1 MTFKKIIPHI
11 NAENERNESVIKRAI
26 AYERSGADELF
37 IYNYTILEAEREEF
51 IQTMK
56 TLVKTVDIPV
66 LIGCFVNRFEDIKK
80 AFYTGATKVVVPYAK
95 IKDETV
101 IKEAVD
107 RFGTDN
113 IVVEFDVSPE
123 KNDGILS
130 SDSLMDKML
139 SYGVTKIL
147 LKHVNL
153 TKSNMDKIDNMGFD
167 VFIRDSLLRNDM
179 ATLLSMN
186 HVVGV
191 STDLYEAKNIM
202 KIKHVLKASGIST
215 DTFES
220 SIPFSEFKKDANG
233 LVPVIVQDYKTNE
246 VLMLAY
252 MDELAYNTTIET
264 GKMTYHSRSR
274 NELWIKGE
282 TSGHHQY
289 VRSLQ
294 LDCDKDTILAKVL
307 QVGAACHTGN
317 KTCFY
322 RDLVRKE
329 YDETNPLTVF
339 EDVYKTIA
347 DRFTNPKEGSYT
359 NYLFDKGI
367 DKILK
372 KCGEESTE
380 IIIAAKNPNAEEL
393 KYEIADYL
401 YHLMV
406 LMVNCNVDWDDI
418 TTELSHRR

>member
-1 MTFKKIIPHI
+1 MAFKKIIPYI
-11 NAENERNESVIKRAI
+11 NAENERDESVIKRAI

-37 IYNYTILEAEREEF
+37 IYNYSILESEREEF

-56 TLVKTVDIPV
+56 TLVKMVDIPV
-66 LIGCFVNRFEDIKK
+66 MVGCFVNRFEDVKK
-80 AFYTGATKVVVPYAK
+80 AFYTGAIRVVIPYAK
-95 IKDETV
+95 LKQVSV
-101 IKEAVD
+101 IKEATE
-107 RFGTDN
+107 RFGKDS
-113 IVVEFDVSPE
+113 IVVEFDASPE
-123 KNDGILS
+123 KNDGVLC
-130 SDSLMDKML
+130 SDNMIAQLVE
-139 SYGVTKIL
+139 YGVNSIL

-153 TKSNMDKIDNMGFD
+153 TQTNMDKISNMEFD
-167 VFIRDSLLRNDM
+167 IYIRDSLLRNDM
-179 ATLLSMN
+179 ETLLSLD

-191 STDLYEAKNIM
+191 ATDLYENKDIM
-202 KIKHVLKASGIST
+202 KIKHMLKETGIST

-220 SIPFSEFKKDANG
+220 SIPFSEYKKDANG

-252 MDELAYNTTIET
+252 MDEQAYNTTITT

-282 TSGHHQY
+282 TSGHYQY

-307 QVGAACHTGN
+307 QVGVACHTGN
-317 KTCFY
+317 KSCFY
-322 RDLVRKE
+322 RELVRKE

-339 EDVYKTIA
+339 EDVFKTII
-347 DRFTNPKEGSYT
+347 DRKEHPKEGSYT
-359 NYLFDKGI
+359 NYLLDKGI

-372 KCGEESTE
+372 KCGEEATE

-406 LMVNCNVDWDDI
+406 LMVNCGVDWEDI
-418 TTELSHRR
+418 ITELAHRR